1 MITIKGW
8 VDHKNLVI
16 MSKACENIDASTAL
30 EMIESVKT
38 GSTEGRIRLPGGRI
52 FNFNRYPNGRIV
64 LTQIA

>member
-1 MITIKGW
+1 MIVIKGW
-8 VDHKNLVI
+8 RDNKDMYV
-16 MSKACENIDASTAL
+16 MSKACEHIAAETAVSL
-30 EMIESVKT
+30 IESVKT